1 MKATV
6 QAPANIAFIKY
17 WGKKDAALRLPL
29 NASLSMNLS
38 EAYTTTTVE
47 FDRHLHGDTVIFLDT
62 PYKSKRPRNLYGVES
77 QRVIDHLNR
86 IRVIARSSM
95 RAKVMTTNT
104 FPASSGIA
112 SSASGFAALTVAAAA
127 ALGLSLS
134 EKELSALARL
144 GSGSACRSV
153 PDGFVL
159 WEEGTSS
166 ATSYAHSISPHDWW
180 DLRDIVVIVAS
191 EKKETSSASGM
202 SQVTTSPK
210 LAKRI
215 AAVPGRM
222 KRAIAAIADKNIRA
236 LGEVIEE
243 DCLDMHSVMQSQ
255 VPPLS
260 YWTEETKMIVAAV
273 RKWRKGGLAVYY
285 TIDAGP
291 NVHLICEGK
300 NETSVLEKVKKLS
313 GVERVIVNKPAKG
326 TRLIKQHLF

>member
-1 MKATV
+1 MKATA

-47 FDRHLHGDTVIFLDT
+47 FDSHLNRDAVLFLDA
-62 PYKSKRPRNLYGVES
+62 PYKSKRPRNLHGVES

-86 IRVIARSSM
+86 IRAIAGSSM
-95 RAKVMTTNT
+95 RAKAMTTNT

-134 EKELSALARL
+134 EKELSELARL

-159 WEEGTSS
+159 WDDTV
-166 ATSYAHSISPHDWW
+166 ARSIYPYDWW
-180 DLRDIVVIVAS
+180 DLRDLVVIVS
-191 EKKETSSASGM
+191 SDKKATSSASGM
-202 SQVTTSPK
+202 DQVTTSPK
-210 LAKRI
+210 LSHRI
-215 AAVPGRM
+215 AAVPGRI

-243 DCLDMHSVMQSQ
+243 DCFDMHAVMQSQ

-260 YWTEETKMIVAAV
+260 YWTEETRMIIAAV
-273 RKWRKGGLAVYY
+273 HKWRKGGLAIYC

-291 NVHLICEGK
+291 NVHLIFEGK
-300 NETSVLEKVKKLS
+300 NEQLLLNKIKEVS
-313 GVERVIVNKPAKG
+313 GVERLIINKPAPG
-326 TRLIKQHLF
+326 AHVTHEHLF